1 MSGAGRVD
9 PLAEPSNVVV
19 LHDALVAVLE
29 QVDEAMG
36 AWRAGMMRPAVAVLF
51 AHRVLSGTFG
61 EAKERHR
68 RLSSCRCDVCER
80 GRHHRS
86 PGRAS

>member
-29 QVDEAMG
+29 QVNEAMG
-36 AWRAGMMRPAVAVLF
+36 A
-51 AHRVLSGTFG
+51 
-61 EAKERHR
+61 
-68 RLSSCRCDVCER
+68 
-80 GRHHRS
+80 
-86 PGRAS
+86 